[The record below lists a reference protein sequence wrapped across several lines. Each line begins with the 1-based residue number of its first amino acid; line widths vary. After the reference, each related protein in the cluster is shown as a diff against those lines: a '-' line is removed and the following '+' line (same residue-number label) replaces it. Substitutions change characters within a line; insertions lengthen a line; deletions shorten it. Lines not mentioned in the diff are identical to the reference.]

1 MKDKRYTAKEVIN
14 ILEEQMDY
22 DEYQKGFYQNIL
34 IKRNK

>member
-22 DEYQKGFYQNIL
+22 DEYQKVLSKYIN
-34 IKRNK
+34 